1 MKHIILTG
9 DPAQVNVVLKTV
21 MDKLGKAVKSM
32 SFVQSVVVLPPQES
46 QSGLKILGQQ
56 APPPIQFA
64 NVANVTILYQ
74 LPNNAEL
81 PESEFLPQ
89 QTEPGGQ

>member
-32 SFVQSVVVLPPQES
+32 SFVQSVICLPPPAE
-46 QSGLKILGQQ
+46 SGLKILGQQ
-56 APPPIQFA
+56 PQQIQFA

-74 LPNNAEL
+74 LPNDAEL

-89 QTEPGGQ
+89 S